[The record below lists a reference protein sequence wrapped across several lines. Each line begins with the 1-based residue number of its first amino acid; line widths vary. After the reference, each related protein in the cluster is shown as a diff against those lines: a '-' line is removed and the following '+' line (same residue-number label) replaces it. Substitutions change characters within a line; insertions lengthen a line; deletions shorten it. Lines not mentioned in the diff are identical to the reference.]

1 MKFKKVQTY
10 IRLFT
15 DLKFAIFVLFL
26 IVFAS
31 SLGSI
36 IEQDEPISFYEEKY
50 PSVHPIY
57 GFVDS
62 KFILQLGLD
71 HVYTVWWFLLLLII
85 LGICLI
91 CCTITRQFPTFVN
104 SKKFF
109 FQKEKKSFQPFPFF
123 VQMKVMGYTK
133 ELMIAK
139 IQNLNYYTY
148 QKGKFLYAYKGL
160 LGRISPILVHFSLIL
175 LLVGSGVG
183 AFQNM
188 KAQEVITKG
197 ELFHIQ
203 NPIRIGFLTS
213 LPTLTIRVND
223 FWVEYQNNRI
233 HQFYSNLSVLSSTGQ
248 EMIQKTISVN
258 NPLRSNQLDFYQSDW
273 NLIGIRVLSSSQE
286 PEQKIITQYPLFS
299 LQKNP
304 KSWITWINSFDQK
317 ETNLQNRIIVFDQFQ
332 NVFFLYDQNG
342 TFLKVQNLNEEWDSN
357 KKIIDILSSTG
368 LLIKYDPTIGV
379 IYFGFGLLMLT
390 TFVSYLSFT
399 QIWIYKINSNLCY
412 IGCMTNR
419 GKINIEIEFENILRR
434 TEKTLKQL
442 KGIQK
447 I

>member
-1 MKFKKVQTY
+1 
-10 IRLFT
+10 
-15 DLKFAIFVLFL
+15 
-26 IVFAS
+26 
-31 SLGSI
+31 
-36 IEQDEPISFYEEKY
+36 
-50 PSVHPIY
+50 
-57 GFVDS
+57 
-62 KFILQLGLD
+62 
-71 HVYTVWWFLLLLII
+71 
-85 LGICLI
+85 
-91 CCTITRQFPTFVN
+91 
-104 SKKFF
+104 
-109 FQKEKKSFQPFPFF
+109 
-123 VQMKVMGYTK
+123 
-133 ELMIAK
+133 
-139 IQNLNYYTY
+139 
-148 QKGKFLYAYKGL
+148 
-160 LGRISPILVHFSLIL
+160 
-175 LLVGSGVG
+175 
-183 AFQNM
+183 M